1 MAWFKRELN
10 NMVRNVRAGARM
22 ALFRSDAIVQVKV
35 SVDQVFFLAVLDVLI
50 MFALDWAEAL
60 PKPEFNSWGLASAGF
75 GFATLC
81 AVAYVFARLHRNK
94 TFVARFIVCA
104 YSISPW
110 FTLLVFASKK
120 SYYAVVAQSPWFA
133 TALWWASIVWFF
145 AVIGWILARIAGTRD
160 RGWRVGA
167 TLAGFVAIS
176 LSTSSLQVDLFYP
189 GGDRDENSRRK
200 RVNAEEVFDAQPEL
214 LQSAARGLRAGNP
227 GVTDLYFLGFASYA
241 SQDVFKKEAL
251 YAKDLFDSRFGTRGR
266 SLVMINHA
274 DTAGNLPLASG
285 ANLRRMLKMIG
296 RRMNTKEDV
305 LFVYLTSHGSEK
317 RGLAA
322 QFWPLTLN
330 DIPAEKLKAYLDEA
344 GIKWRVLLISA
355 CYSGNFVEVLKNDYT
370 LVMTAAAAD
379 KQSFGCSNT
388 RDFTYF
394 GEAVF
399 RDALN
404 RERTFIPA
412 FQNAIAAINQREAS
426 EKLDPSKPQLFIGA
440 KIGAKLAAIERNLGP
455 VPAPAAG
462 NTQAVASH

>member
-1 MAWFKRELN
+1 MAWFERELN
-10 NMVRNVRAGARM
+10 NLVRNVRAGARM
-22 ALFRSDAIVQVKV
+22 MVFRRDALGQVKV
-35 SVDQVFFLAVLDVLI
+35 SVDQVFFLAALDVLI
-50 MFALDWAEAL
+50 VLALDWAQAL
-60 PKPEFNSWGLASAGF
+60 PKPDFNVWGLASAGF
-75 GFATLC
+75 GFAALC
-81 AVAYVFARLHRNK
+81 IVAYVFARLHRNK
-94 TFVARFIVCA
+94 TFIARFIVCA

-120 SYYAVVAQSPWFA
+120 SYPLLAHTPWLF
-133 TALWWASIVWFF
+133 TALWWLSIAWFF

-176 LSTSSLQVDLFYP
+176 LSTASLNVDFFYP
-189 GGDRDENSRRK
+189 GEDRDDNARRK

-214 LQSAARGLRAGNP
+214 LQSAARGLRASSP
-227 GVTDLYFLGFASYA
+227 GVAELYFLGFASYA

-251 YAKDLFDSRFGTRGR
+251 YAKDLLDSRFGTRGR

-274 DTAGNLPLASG
+274 DTAGSLPLASG
-285 ANLRRMLKMIG
+285 ANLRRVLKMIG
-296 RRMNTKEDV
+296 RRMHAEEDV

-322 QFWPLTLN
+322 QFWPLALN

-344 GIKWRVLLISA
+344 GIKWRVLLVSA
-355 CYSGNFVEVLKNDYT
+355 CYSGNFVEVLKNDFT

-404 RERTFIPA
+404 RERAFIPA
-412 FQNAIAAINQREAS
+412 FRNAIAAIHEREAS
-426 EKLDPSKPQLFIGA
+426 ERLDPSTPQLFIGTR
-440 KIGAKLAAIERNLGP
+440 IGAKLAAIERRLGP
-455 VPAPAAG
+455 VRATAVG

>member
-1 MAWFKRELN
+1 MAWFRRELN
-10 NMVRNVRAGARM
+10 NMVQNVRAGARM
-22 ALFRSDAIVQVKV
+22 ALFRGDAIRQVKV

-50 MFALDWAEAL
+50 MLTLDWAEAL
-60 PKPEFNSWGLASAGF
+60 PKPEFNAWGLVSAGF
-75 GFATLC
+75 GFTVLC
-81 AVAYVFARLHRNK
+81 TVAYVFARLYRNK
-94 TFVARFIVCA
+94 TFIVRFIVCA
-104 YSISPW
+104 YSIAPW
-110 FTLLVFASKK
+110 FTLLMFVMKK
-120 SYYAVVAQSPWFA
+120 SYVLMASVPWIA
-133 TALWWASIVWFF
+133 AALWWISVAWFF
-145 AVIGWILARIAGTRD
+145 AVIGWILARIAGTRA

-176 LSTSSLQVDLFYP
+176 MSTASLQVDLFYFS
-189 GGDRDENSRRK
+189 GDRDENARRK

-214 LQSAARGLRAGNP
+214 LQSAARGLRASSP
-227 GVTDLYFLGFASYA
+227 GVTELYFLGFASYA
-241 SQDVFKKEAL
+241 GQDVFKKEAL
-251 YAKDLFDSRFGTRGR
+251 YARDLLDNRFGTRGR

-274 DTAGNLPLASG
+274 DTASNLPLASG
-285 ANLRRMLKMIG
+285 ANLRRVLKMIG
-296 RRMNTKEDV
+296 RRMHAREDV
-305 LFVYLTSHGSEK
+305 LFIYLTSHGSEK

-355 CYSGNFVEVLKNDYT
+355 CYSGNFVEVLKNDFT

-412 FQNAIAAINQREAS
+412 FQSAIAAIQQREAS
-426 EKLDPSKPQLFIGA
+426 ERLDPSIPQLFIGA
-440 KIGAKLAAIERNLGP
+440 RIGAKLAAIERNLDP
-455 VPAPAAG
+455 VPAPAASK
-462 NTQAVASH
+462 TQAVASH